1 MGLIYFYGIFCSD
14 YKPNLML
21 CRYLEPRFQRF
32 PSMPAGGQ
40 LVDLSLSQRDLSI
53 DHSGTEEIWCS
64 YELAGG
70 QLVDLCLSLGTS
82 CRYLEKKK
90 GLTFF
95 SHASWWVVSYPVS

>member
-1 MGLIYFYGIFCSD
+1 
-14 YKPNLML
+14 
-21 CRYLEPRFQRF
+21 
-32 PSMPAGGQ
+32 MPAGGQ

-82 CRYLEKKK
+82 CRYLEKIS
-90 GLTFF
+90 F
-95 SHASWWVVSYPVS
+95 